1 MDLLTT
7 VIVLLIA
14 VALVGWVAAAIDG
27 RPLEA
32 FGSGFIGYR
41 SYGWPR
47 GVQEEDGV
55 RFSPAAWHDRPS
67 PGDDDPGGPLVA
79 PELIELGGSAPE
91 TIRLERLR

>member
-7 VIVLLIA
+7 IVIVLIA
-14 VALVGWVAAAIDG
+14 AALVGWVAAAIDG

-47 GVQEEDGV
+47 GVQEEDQV
-55 RFSPAAWHDRPS
+55 HFTVAAIHAHPTAEDDR
-67 PGDDDPGGPLVA
+67 DGPMSQ
-79 PELIELGGSAPE
+79 PEMIELADPSDAV
-91 TIRLERLR
+91 RLERLR

>member
-7 VIVLLIA
+7 VVVLLIA
-14 VALVGWVAAAIDG
+14 AAVVGWVAAAIDG

-47 GVQEEDGV
+47 GVQEEDAV
-55 RFSPAAWHDRPS
+55 HFSPTAWHDRPS
-67 PGDDDPGGPLVA
+67 IEDDPTRPLA
-79 PELIELGGSAPE
+79 GPELIELDE
-91 TIRLERLR
+91 TVADPIHVERLR

>member
-14 VALVGWVAAAIDG
+14 AALVGWVAAAIDG

-32 FGSGFIGYR
+32 FGSGFVGYR

-47 GVQEEDGV
+47 GVQEEDAV
-55 RFSPAAWHDRPS
+55 RFSPAAWHDRPTL
-67 PGDDDPGGPLVA
+67 DDDGTGPLSA
-79 PELIELGGSAPE
+79 PELVELDESLPE
-91 TIRLERLR
+91 PIRVERLR